1 MKIEIEFAYTLTGKV
16 LADFTVD
23 YCKTLANAAVSQ
35 TSMTLT
41 EIGFGVYVLDNPNV
55 TVDTILRMHLTADA
69 TQYITTKF
77 SLSDGNTA
85 LETTGNVAAVKTKT
99 DYLPSVT
106 AGANGG
112 VFIAGTNA
120 ATTITTG
127 LTTTFTGNLTG
138 SVASVTGLTAS
149 DVGNIKTQTDK
160 MAFTVTNKQDVNV
173 YNWNGTAVATPATAG
188 IPDINVKNMNNV
200 AATSITAINAN
211 QGTTQPIN
219 FTGTAANALAKSDM
233 IDIASAA
240 VSTTAAQIGV
250 NSVQQ
255 GGTVQTGRDLGL
267 SVLLSSGTG
276 TGQLDFTSGVVKA
289 NLAQILGTAL
299 TETAT
304 YLAAGFKKFFNVAT
318 PTGTV
323 NSIPDAVAGATNGI
337 SIVGSAQALTSAY
350 DFAKGTVAMTEA
362 YSVDGAAATPAQILH
377 MIWSML
383 AEKSVTSTIVTCK
396 KLDGTTGA
404 MTFTLNSAT
413 APTAITR
420 NS

>member
-41 EIGFGVYVLDNPNV
+41 EIAFGVYVLDNPNV
-55 TVDTILRMHLTADA
+55 VVDTILRMHLTADA

-85 LETTGNVAAVKTKT
+85 LEASGNVAA
-99 DYLPSVT
+99 
-106 AGANGG
+106 
-112 VFIAGTNA
+112 
-120 ATTITTG
+120 
-127 LTTTFTGNLTG
+127 
-138 SVASVTGLTAS
+138 
-149 DVGNIKTQTDK
+149 IKVQSDK
-160 MAFTVTNKQDVNV
+160 MIFTVTGKQDVNV
-173 YNWNGTAVATPATAG
+173 YTWNGTAVATPATAG

-200 AATSITAINAN
+200 AATSIATINAN

-255 GGTVQTGRDLGL
+255 GGAVQTGRDLGL

-276 TGQLDFTSGVVKA
+276 TGQLDFTSGVIKA

-337 SIVGSAQALTSAY
+337 SIVGSAQALTSEY

>member
-41 EIGFGVYVLDNPNV
+41 EIAFGVYVLDNPNV
-55 TVDTILRMHLTADA
+55 VVDTILRMHLTSDA

-85 LETTGNVAAVKTKT
+85 LETTGNVAAIKTKT

-106 AGANGG
+106 
-112 VFIAGTNA
+112 
-120 ATTITTG
+120 
-127 LTTTFTGNLTG
+127 
-138 SVASVTGLTAS
+138 
-149 DVGNIKTQTDK
+149 
-160 MAFTVTNKQDVNV
+160 
-173 YNWNGTAVATPATAG
+173 
-188 IPDINVKNMNNV
+188 
-200 AATSITAINAN
+200 
-211 QGTTQPIN
+211 
-219 FTGTAANALAKSDM
+219 
-233 IDIASAA
+233 
-240 VSTTAAQIGV
+240 
-250 NSVQQ
+250 
-255 GGTVQTGRDLGL
+255 
-267 SVLLSSGTG
+267 
-276 TGQLDFTSGVVKA
+276 
-289 NLAQILGTAL
+289 
-299 TETAT
+299 
-304 YLAAGFKKFFNVAT
+304 
-318 PTGTV
+318 
-323 NSIPDAVAGATNGI
+323 AGATNGI

-404 MTFTLNSAT
+404 MTFTLNNASN
-413 APTAITR
+413 PTTITR
-420 NS
+420 SS

>member
-41 EIGFGVYVLDNPNV
+41 EIAFGVYVLDNPNV
-55 TVDTILRMHLTADA
+55 VVDTILRMHLIADA

-85 LETTGNVAAVKTKT
+85 LEASGNVAA
-99 DYLPSVT
+99 
-106 AGANGG
+106 
-112 VFIAGTNA
+112 
-120 ATTITTG
+120 
-127 LTTTFTGNLTG
+127 
-138 SVASVTGLTAS
+138 
-149 DVGNIKTQTDK
+149 IKVQSDK
-160 MAFTVTNKQDVNV
+160 MIFTVTGKQDVNV
-173 YNWNGTAVATPATAG
+173 YTWNGTAVATPATAG
-188 IPDINVKNMNNV
+188 YP
-200 AATSITAINAN
+200 
-211 QGTTQPIN
+211 
-219 FTGTAANALAKSDM
+219 
-233 IDIASAA
+233 A
-240 VSTTAAQIGV
+240 VTNKVG
-250 NSVQQ
+250 
-255 GGTVQTGRDLGL
+255 
-267 SVLLSSGTG
+267 SGTG
-276 TGQLDFTSGVVKA
+276 ELDLASGVIKA

-362 YSVDGAAATPAQILH
+362 YAVDGAAATPAQALY

-383 AEKSVTSTIVTCK
+383 AEKSVSSTTLTCK
-396 KLDGTTGA
+396 KVDGSTTA
-404 MTFTLNSAT
+404 MTFTMNNASN
-413 APTAITR
+413 PTTITR
-420 NS
+420 SS

>member
-41 EIGFGVYVLDNPNV
+41 EIAFGVYVLDNPNV
-55 TVDTILRMHLTADA
+55 VVDTILRMHLTADA

-149 DVGNIKTQTDK
+149 DVGK
-160 MAFTVTNKQDVNV
+160 NV
-173 YNWNGTAVATPATAG
+173 
-188 IPDINVKNMNNV
+188 
-200 AATSITAINAN
+200 
-211 QGTTQPIN
+211 
-219 FTGTAANALAKSDM
+219 
-233 IDIASAA
+233 
-240 VSTTAAQIGV
+240 
-250 NSVQQ
+250 
-255 GGTVQTGRDLGL
+255 
-267 SVLLSSGTG
+267 
-276 TGQLDFTSGVVKA
+276 
-289 NLAQILGTAL
+289 
-299 TETAT
+299 
-304 YLAAGFKKFFNVAT
+304 
-318 PTGTV
+318 
-323 NSIPDAVAGATNGI
+323 GI
-337 SIVGSAQALTSAY
+337 SKWKNEGER
-350 DFAKGTVAMTEA
+350 KGYFTF
-362 YSVDGAAATPAQILH
+362 L
-377 MIWSML
+377 
-383 AEKSVTSTIVTCK
+383 KSTG
-396 KLDGTTGA
+396 KL
-404 MTFTLNSAT
+404 
-413 APTAITR
+413 
-420 NS
+420 